1 MSKVWK
7 NKRRR
12 IKNFV
17 MNKLYKIYSH
27 MVLAWIFAALS
38 IQSYFVYL
46 HFTRQDVKAKEI
58 AAKISKQPW

>member
-1 MSKVWK
+1 
-7 NKRRR
+7 
-12 IKNFV
+12 

-46 HFTRQDVKAKEI
+46 HFTEQDAKAKEI